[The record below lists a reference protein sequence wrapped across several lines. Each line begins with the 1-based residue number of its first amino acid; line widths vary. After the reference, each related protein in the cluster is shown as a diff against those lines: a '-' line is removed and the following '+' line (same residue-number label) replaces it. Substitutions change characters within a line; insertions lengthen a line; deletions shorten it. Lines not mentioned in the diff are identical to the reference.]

1 MPYSVICILLVSLD
15 SRFRKKAKQYRLH
28 TCQHC
33 ETFIVDTAKA
43 EASKNRETNLGLFH
57 IPGAQI
63 FKATSDDCALFQPCV
78 VTLEKDLIPRTLVKV
93 VNEDVARQFTLVVTI
108 WYIRRADGS
117 HEMTIEGAWRRNGPP
132 ESWLSMGVT
141 RFSLWPHKDAS
152 CGNKFTSH
160 AVQPTVSSE
169 KAFTNMQTSLDECL
183 SSHAECTRTSLP
195 PPSRL
200 VDVQN
205 LRLVDSAPIGS
216 PTWAAL
222 SYCWG
227 GPQKAQTTSQNVK
240 NRYQSI
246 DFDDMPLTLRDSIR
260 TCRELNLPYLWIDSI
275 CIIQDDENDKAREIN
290 KMPEVYQGALI
301 TLSASCAT
309 TCHGGFLHDRLHP
322 APGVALPIR
331 GPEGDYNIIQAVKWK
346 GPVDEPI
353 DTRAWTFQEQ
363 ALSERIIDYGSQ
375 RASYFCNSSG
385 KKHRF
390 GTLPSPTDD
399 LLRVEWANTVAKYSA
414 RQLTFASDRLNAVA
428 AVASRF
434 AEAAGLSS
442 SDILE
447 AEVKV
452 GNALLPFGSVA
463 SSRITING
471 PLVHTTLK
479 LSSGEARF
487 RHDGGGEHSVEL
499 FLDKEEK
506 IKAKSMSVWLLELL
520 FHLGPENSMGPG
532 SDTRFGLILKSTGQ
546 GQFTR
551 IGIYSEWIPQDIP
564 VANHKPRNDMCKRC
578 KEISGTAVS
587 KVELV

>member
-1 MPYSVICILLVSLD
+1 
-15 SRFRKKAKQYRLH
+15 
-28 TCQHC
+28 
-33 ETFIVDTAKA
+33 
-43 EASKNRETNLGLFH
+43 
-57 IPGAQI
+57 
-63 FKATSDDCALFQPCV
+63 
-78 VTLEKDLIPRTLVKV
+78 
-93 VNEDVARQFTLVVTI
+93 
-108 WYIRRADGS
+108 
-117 HEMTIEGAWRRNGPP
+117 
-132 ESWLSMGVT
+132 MGVT
-141 RFSLWPHKDAS
+141 RFNLWPHKDAS
-152 CGNKFTSH
+152 CGNKFTLH
-160 AVQPTVSSE
+160 AVQPAVSSQ
-169 KAFTNMQTSLDECL
+169 KAFTKMQTSLKDCL
-183 SSHAECTRTSLP
+183 SSHTECTRTSLP

-227 GPQKAQTTSQNVK
+227 GPQKAQTISTNVQD
-240 NRYQSI
+240 RYQSI
-246 DFDDMPLTLRDSIR
+246 NLDDMPLTLRDAIR
-260 TCRELNLPYLWIDSI
+260 TCRELNLPYLWIDSM
-275 CIIQDDENDKAREIN
+275 CIIQDDDDDKAREIN
-290 KMPEVYQGALI
+290 KMPEVYQGALV

-309 TCHGGFLHDRLHP
+309 TCHGGFLHDRFHP
-322 APGVALPIR
+322 APGVALPMR
-331 GPEGDYNIIQAVKWK
+331 NAEGDYDLVQAVKWK
-346 GPVDEPI
+346 GPMEEPI

-390 GTLPSPTDD
+390 GMLPSPSDD
-399 LLRVEWANTVAKYSA
+399 LLYREWAGTVEKYSA

-434 AEAAGLSS
+434 AEKAGLPS
-442 SDILE
+442 SDYVAGLWKPSLIRGLLWTVKAGQKRTEATGGPSFSWASHLMEVEWQPETWGRDTHQETATILE
-447 AEVKV
+447 AVVQV

-471 PLVHTTLK
+471 PLVNTTLK

-487 RHDGGGEHSVEL
+487 RHDDGGEHSVEL

-506 IKAKSMSVWLLELL
+506 IKAKSLSVWLLELL
-520 FHLGPENSMGPG
+520 FHFGPENSMGPG
-532 SDTRFGLILKSTGQ
+532 SDTRFGLVLKSTGQ

-551 IGIYSEWIPQDIP
+551 IGIYSEWVPQDIP
-564 VANHKPRNDMCKRC
+564 VANHKPRNDVCERC